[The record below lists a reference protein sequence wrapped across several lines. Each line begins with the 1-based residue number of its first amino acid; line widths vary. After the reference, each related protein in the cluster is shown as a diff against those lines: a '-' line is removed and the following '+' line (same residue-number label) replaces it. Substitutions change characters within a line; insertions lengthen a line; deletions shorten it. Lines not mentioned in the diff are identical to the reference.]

1 MARPTVGSLFT
12 GIGGI
17 DLGLERAGFR
27 VAWMCERD
35 AYCQRVLTKHWPGVP
50 IYDDATNLPDDV
62 ERVDVLTAGFPCQ
75 PVSYAGRRNAQQDE
89 RWLWPYVQDCIS
101 VLRPRGVLLENVP
114 GLITAGFD
122 DVLGGL
128 AACGYDAEWDCI
140 PAAAV
145 GAPHLRD
152 RIFVIATP
160 CDAAT
165 DSAHGGWDDPMA
177 HADIHGPCGTIGA
190 EMARPQTRGG
200 GPYPEAARPSGGRQG
215 ATVSDTTSTGPQGH
229 GGHEWPN
236 PCGHLAARSASDGK
250 GAACA
255 VADADDSGNRTP
267 GRGDN
272 GRAAHDERWEGQS
285 LSGPSGCGATMAD
298 ASGFGQPR
306 QGEPIHTGHS
316 AADGE
321 GETGQSVHDGVR
333 NVWPPEPDVGRVA
346 DGIPARVDRL
356 RALGNAVVPQVAE
369 YVGHQ
374 LARIMGVP
382 HGEA

>member
-1 MARPTVGSLFT
+1 MLTSPSVGSLFT

-35 AYCQRVLTKHWPGVP
+35 EYCQRVLEKHWPGVP

-62 ERVDVLTAGFPCQ
+62 ERVDVITAGFPCQ
-75 PVSYAGRRNAQQDE
+75 PVSYAGRRKAQDDE

-114 GLITAGFD
+114 GLLTAGFD
-122 DVLGGL
+122 DVIGGL

-165 DSAHGGWDDPMA
+165 ESENWRWDDPMA
-177 HADIHGPCGTIGA
+177 DANDTGNRTSVSGTDGDGA
-190 EMARPQTRGG
+190 PRDEGWHQQSLNQP
-200 GPYPEAARPSGGRQG
+200 GRHG
-215 ATVSDTTSTGPQGH
+215 ATVANTASMS
-229 GGHEWPN
+229 GHECDHPTRQLME
-236 PCGHLAARSASDGK
+236 PRQDEICQ
-250 GAACA
+250 
-255 VADADDSGNRTP
+255 SGNGGWAGLVANT
-267 GRGDN
+267 
-272 GRAAHDERWEGQS
+272 ERS
-285 LSGPSGCGATMAD
+285 R
-298 ASGFGQPR
+298 PR
-306 QGEPIHTGHS
+306 EQGESQRPVNP
-316 AADGE
+316 AAGPA
-321 GETGQSVHDGVR
+321 GQVHRPVHDR
-333 NVWPPEPDVGRVA
+333 AWATEPDVGRVA
-346 DGIPARVDRL
+346 NGVPNRVDRL

-374 LARIMGVP
+374 LARMMGVRD
-382 HGEA
+382 A